1 MRAVR
6 TCPRRG
12 RLGFEIDR
20 LAFATESS
28 TVSARLKSAVI
39 RPRVVGLVERLCFE
53 RSWCAQRMARVTKD
67 DKEIVSAVLRALV
80 DRVGQD
86 SFDLWFAGRARLE
99 FAAGTLRITAP
110 DPFSLDR
117 LRHKLRGD
125 LEAACRVACGHVP
138 QLEFA
143 LAAREAAAEGTATA
157 DGLGSN
163 LNPSP
168 CHAAPLMH
176 RKSDGSNPRPPLA
189 PRTAAASMSSA
200 ASPSAARDGHS
211 AAELPKRK
219 FAGLESYVVGD
230 GNRLAYTA
238 ARSAIAKLGT
248 VSPLFLYG
256 ATGCGKTHLLEG
268 LLTEA
273 RRSGRVRRAVML
285 SSEQFTSHFL
295 EALQGSGLPS
305 FRRKYR
311 DVEMLLLDDV
321 QFFAGKKATLV
332 EVQHTVDTLLRD
344 GRQLVFAADRPPSEL
359 HGLGPEV
366 AARMSGGLVC
376 GIQPAEEATRV
387 EIVRRMARRAEL
399 DVPEPVLEFIG
410 QQLGGDARQL
420 AGALNRLHAT
430 SLALQRPITLELAQT
445 ALADVLRATRRI
457 VRLPDIERAICDV
470 FGLEPASLQS
480 DRKARTVSQP
490 RMLAMWLARK
500 YTRAA
505 LSEIGHYFGRRSH
518 TTVISAQKKMNRL
531 MEQRATIQL
540 DQSVCNIEDAL
551 RRVEAQLRTG

>member
-1 MRAVR
+1 M
-6 TCPRRG
+6 TKN
-12 RLGFEIDR
+12 DR
-20 LAFATESS
+20 
-28 TVSARLKSAVI
+28 
-39 RPRVVGLVERLCFE
+39 
-53 RSWCAQRMARVTKD
+53 
-67 DKEIVSAVLRALV
+67 EIVSAVLRALV

-86 SFDLWFAGRARLE
+86 RFDMWFAGRARLE
-99 FAAGTLRITAP
+99 FAADTLRITAP
-110 DPFSLDR
+110 DPFSLER
-117 LRHKLRGD
+117 LRLKLRTD

-138 QLEFA
+138 QLEFV
-143 LAAREAAAEGTATA
+143 LAAREVAAEGTATA
-157 DGLGSN
+157 DCSGSTVQ
-163 LNPSP
+163 PSLCP
-168 CHAAPLMH
+168 AAPPMH
-176 RKSDGSNPRPPLA
+176 RKSNGSNSHSPLA
-189 PRTAAASMSSA
+189 PRTAAP
-200 ASPSAARDGHS
+200 ASPATLDGH
-211 AAELPKRK
+211 AATELPKRK

-256 ATGCGKTHLLEG
+256 GTGCGKTHLLEG

-273 RRSGRVRRAVML
+273 RRSGRVRRVMML
-285 SSEQFTSHFL
+285 SSEQFTSYFL

-332 EVQHTVDTLLRD
+332 ELQHTIDTLLRD

-387 EIVRRMARRAEL
+387 AIVRQMARRAEL
-399 DVPEPVLEFIG
+399 DIPEPVLEFIG
-410 QQLGGDARQL
+410 QQFGGDARQL

-430 SLALQRPITLELAQT
+430 SLALQRPITLDLAQT

-540 DQSVCNIEDAL
+540 DHAACNIEDAL